1 MKKRLAILGSTGSI
15 GRQTLEVVEKNPGR
29 FVVEVLTAYNNA
41 RLLIRQAKKFLPDV
55 VVIGNEENYQ
65 LVKEALKDVPVKVFA
80 GSDAIGQVAGMD
92 SVDMVLTA
100 MVGYSGL
107 IPTLKAVEAG
117 KSVAIANKETLVVA
131 GELVTQLAREKQV
144 GLLPVDSEHS
154 AIFQCLAGEFMNPAE
169 KILLTCSG
177 GPFRGKNSS
186 QLAKVTPTD
195 ALAHPNWEMGA
206 KITIDSAT
214 LMNKGFEMIEAHW
227 LFGLPPKNIE
237 VIVHPQSIIH
247 SMVQFRDGS
256 MKAQLGLPDMRLPIL
271 SALGFPERIANDFP
285 RLDFRKYPNL
295 TFEEPDIRNFPNLA
309 LAYEAIAKGG
319 NIPCVLNAANEIVV
333 NAFLEGKIGFTTMP
347 LIIEKAILKAH
358 FIPSPSLD
366 DLIYTNNETRSFSES
381 LILSEKN

>member
-1 MKKRLAILGSTGSI
+1 
-15 GRQTLEVVEKNPGR
+15 
-29 FVVEVLTAYNNA
+29 
-41 RLLIRQAKKFLPDV
+41 
-55 VVIGNEENYQ
+55 
-65 LVKEALKDVPVKVFA
+65 
-80 GSDAIGQVAGMD
+80 
-92 SVDMVLTA
+92 
-100 MVGYSGL
+100 
-107 IPTLKAVEAG
+107 
-117 KSVAIANKETLVVA
+117 VA

-271 SALGFPERIANDFP
+271 YALGFPERIANDFP

-319 NIPCVLNAANEIVV
+319 NIPCALNAANEIVV

>member
-271 SALGFPERIANDFP
+271 YALGFPERIANDFP

-319 NIPCVLNAANEIVV
+319 NIPCALNAANEIVV

>member
-206 KITIDSAT
+206 KITID
-214 LMNKGFEMIEAHW
+214 
-227 LFGLPPKNIE
+227 
-237 VIVHPQSIIH
+237 
-247 SMVQFRDGS
+247 
-256 MKAQLGLPDMRLPIL
+256 
-271 SALGFPERIANDFP
+271 
-285 RLDFRKYPNL
+285 
-295 TFEEPDIRNFPNLA
+295 
-309 LAYEAIAKGG
+309 
-319 NIPCVLNAANEIVV
+319 
-333 NAFLEGKIGFTTMP
+333 
-347 LIIEKAILKAH
+347 
-358 FIPSPSLD
+358 
-366 DLIYTNNETRSFSES
+366 
-381 LILSEKN
+381 

>member
-256 MKAQLGLPDMRLPIL
+256 MKAQLGLPYMRLPIL
-271 SALGFPERIANDFP
+271 YALGFPERIANDFP

>member
-1 MKKRLAILGSTGSI
+1 
-15 GRQTLEVVEKNPGR
+15 
-29 FVVEVLTAYNNA
+29 
-41 RLLIRQAKKFLPDV
+41 
-55 VVIGNEENYQ
+55 
-65 LVKEALKDVPVKVFA
+65 VPVKVFA

-271 SALGFPERIANDFP
+271 YALGFPERIANDFP

>member
-1 MKKRLAILGSTGSI
+1 M
-15 GRQTLEVVEKNPGR
+15 
-29 FVVEVLTAYNNA
+29 
-41 RLLIRQAKKFLPDV
+41 

-169 KILLTCSG
+169 KSCLPVPGSL
-177 GPFRGKNSS
+177 PGKNSS

-227 LFGLPPKNIE
+227 LFGLPEEYRSDRP
-237 VIVHPQSIIH
+237 PQSIIH

-271 SALGFPERIANDFP
+271 YALGFPERIANDFP

-381 LILSEKN
+381 LILSEKINQQILE

>member
-271 SALGFPERIANDFP
+271 YALGFPERIANDFP